1 MILIIHAHPYPS
13 RSRAC
18 AALLAAVANL
28 PSVKVHSLYDRYPD
42 FDIDIAAEQAAVIE
56 ADVVVWLTPLY
67 WYSVPAMLKHYFD
80 VVLTLGW
87 AYGEVNGVK
96 GRALAGKQ
104 CLWVTATGGQAASYA
119 DGGAHQ
125 LPFDAF
131 EAPVR
136 QTALFCDMVWTP
148 PLTLHGAHVVSDDD
162 VKVAAQQFRAR
173 LIAFETAL
181 QSGRDAN

>member
-67 WYSVPAMLKHYFD
+67 WYSVPALMKHWID
-80 VVLTLGW
+80 CVLSDGF
-87 AYGEVNGVK
+87 AYKAKSAED
-96 GRALAGKQ
+96 GRQLCTKQ
-104 CLWVTATGGQAASYA
+104 CLWAVTTGGSEYAYSAEGKHQKPFAA
-119 DGGAHQ
+119 
-125 LPFDAF
+125 FV
-131 EAPVR
+131 APLE
-136 QTALFCDMVWTP
+136 QTARFCGMDWLTP
-148 PLTLHGAHVVSDDD
+148 QVVQDAHSLSDAALVEAGRNFRETL
-162 VKVAAQQFRAR
+162 VAA
-173 LIAFETAL
+173 TTC
-181 QSGRDAN
+181 